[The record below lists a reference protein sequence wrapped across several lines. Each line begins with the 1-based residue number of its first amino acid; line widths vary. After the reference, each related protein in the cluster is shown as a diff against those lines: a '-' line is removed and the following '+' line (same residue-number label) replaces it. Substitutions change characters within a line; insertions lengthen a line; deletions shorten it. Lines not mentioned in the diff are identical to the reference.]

1 MPQETHSEISRREQA
16 PYLALIGL
24 SSIVLTIARILPP
37 SPRGVGTHE
46 LLGLPPCFFLK
57 LTGFPCPSC
66 GLTTCFAY
74 AAKLHF
80 HEALITQ
87 PFGLLAF
94 FLTVMLIPLSGWL
107 LYRRV
112 PWQNVITS
120 RAAKNGAGL
129 LLVLWVLGWIYKIAV
144 MR

>member
-1 MPQETHSEISRREQA
+1 MPQEIHSEINWREQA

-24 SSIVLTIARILPP
+24 SSVVLMIARLLPP

-80 HEALITQ
+80 HAALLTQ

-94 FLTVMLIPLSGWL
+94 FLTVILIPLSGWL
-107 LYRRV
+107 IYRRV
-112 PWQNVITS
+112 PWQQVITS
-120 RAAKNGAGL
+120 RAAKTGTGL